1 MGLHRKSRFKIFIKP
16 LFEKY
21 FQVAN
26 AFHRVVKNYFS
37 ISLNRNSRQI
47 FDDQNFYLV
56 WLPFYLP
63 AEFKLRR
70 VWIAE
75 SKAIHFH
82 DVDDIGTL
90 VSGNHIR

>member
-56 WLPFYLP
+56 
-63 AEFKLRR
+63 
-70 VWIAE
+70 
-75 SKAIHFH
+75 
-82 DVDDIGTL
+82 
-90 VSGNHIR
+90 